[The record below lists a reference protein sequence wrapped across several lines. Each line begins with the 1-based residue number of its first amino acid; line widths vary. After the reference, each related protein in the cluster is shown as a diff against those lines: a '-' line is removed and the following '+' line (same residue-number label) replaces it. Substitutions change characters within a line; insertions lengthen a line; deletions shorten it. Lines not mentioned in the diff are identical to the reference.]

1 MVLVEAMAVSGEET
15 SPAVLVAAAASRAGP
30 GRNHNEDSHR
40 VDGEAAVFL
49 VADGMGG
56 HAAGEVASAVAV
68 AHVHEAWTVPET
80 RRRVAA
86 YAARPESVERKALF
100 QAVRAGVM
108 GAHLRIAEEAQR
120 DHGRR
125 GMGTTLTGFLI
136 AGGDAMFAYAGDS
149 RAYLVRDGRSALL
162 SEDHDLEA
170 RLVAAGVGPRGRS
183 VRGFL
188 TSALGI
194 GDITRIAT
202 FALPMVA
209 GDRLVLC
216 TDGVHEHLSSETEL
230 ARVVSAGRDPAGA
243 AALLVELPRT
253 RGGRD
258 DATALVV
265 DVIEAAS
272 GPAWPPL
279 TAAAR
284 AREADAVARCA
295 LFEAL
300 SSQERLRA
308 LRIATA
314 RRLAA
319 GDALAPLHADNRV
332 AYVVIEGQV
341 AMPAGERLGAG
352 GLVYAGALIEGTA
365 PPREAAVASSAGRAL
380 MIRRTDFLELS
391 EEEPDLGVKL
401 YAALARLMVR

>member
-1 MVLVEAMAVSGEET
+1 MAVSAEQT
-15 SPAVLVAAAASRAGP
+15 VPAVVVAAAATRAGP
-30 GRNHNEDSHR
+30 GREHNEDSHR

-56 HAAGEVASAVAV
+56 KAAGEVASAIAV

-80 RRRVAA
+80 RRRVAG
-86 YAARPESVERKALF
+86 YAARPEAGERKALF
-100 QAVRAGVM
+100 HAVRTGVM

-120 DHGRR
+120 DDGRR

-136 AGGDAMFAYAGDS
+136 AGGDGVFAYAGDS
-149 RAYLVRDGRSALL
+149 RAYLVRDGRAALL

-170 RLVAAGVGPRGRS
+170 RLVAAGVRGRG
-183 VRGFL
+183 VRGVL

-202 FALPMVA
+202 FAMPLVA

-216 TDGVHEHLSSETEL
+216 TDGVHEHLSSEAEL
-230 ARVVSAGRDPAGA
+230 ARVLSAGRDPAGA

-265 DVIEAAS
+265 DVVEAAS
-272 GPAWPPL
+272 GAAWPTL

-314 RRLAA
+314 RRLAP
-319 GDALAPLHADNRV
+319 GEALAPVCADNRV

-341 AMPAGERLGAG
+341 AMPAGERLGTGA
-352 GLVYAGALIEGTA
+352 LVYAGALIEGTA
-365 PPREAAVASSAGRAL
+365 PPREAAVASGAGRAL

>member
-1 MVLVEAMAVSGEET
+1 MAVSDESAGT
-15 SPAVLVAAAASRAGP
+15 VPAVLVAAAASRAGP
-30 GRNHNEDSHR
+30 GRDHNEDNHR
-40 VDGEAAVFL
+40 VDAQAGVFL

-56 HAAGEVASAVAV
+56 HAAGEVASAIAV

-80 RRRVAA
+80 RQRADA
-86 YAARPESVERKALF
+86 YAARPEAVERKALF
-100 QAVRAGVM
+100 HAVRAGVM

-120 DHGRR
+120 DNARR
-125 GMGTTLTGFLI
+125 GMGTTMTGLLV
-136 AGGDAMFAYAGDS
+136 AGGDAFFAHAGDS
-149 RAYLVRDGRSALL
+149 RAYLVQGDRVALL
-162 SEDHDLEA
+162 SEDHDLDA
-170 RLVAAGVGPRGRS
+170 RLKAAGMGARGRS

-216 TDGVHEHLSSETEL
+216 TDGVHEHLTSEAEL
-230 ARVVSAGRDPAGA
+230 ARVVCAGRDPAGA

-265 DVIEAAS
+265 DVVEAAS
-272 GPAWPPL
+272 GPAWPPI
-279 TAAAR
+279 TTAAR
-284 AREADAVARCA
+284 AREADAVARSA

-308 LRIATA
+308 LRIATPC
-314 RRLAA
+314 RLAD
-319 GDALAPLHADNRV
+319 GQALAPVHAEHQV

-352 GLVYAGALIEGTA
+352 GLIYAGALIEGTG
-365 PPREAAVASSAGRAL
+365 PPREAAVACSAGRAL
-380 MIRRTDFLELS
+380 MFRRTDFFELS
-391 EEEPDLGVKL
+391 EEDPDLGVKL